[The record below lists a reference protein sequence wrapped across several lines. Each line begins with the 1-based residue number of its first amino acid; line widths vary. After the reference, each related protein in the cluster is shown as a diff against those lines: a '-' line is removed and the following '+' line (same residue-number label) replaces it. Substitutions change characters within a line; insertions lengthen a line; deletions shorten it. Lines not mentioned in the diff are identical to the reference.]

1 MAIDDKDRVGEKVRS
16 YREARGWSQKELAEK
31 AELSP
36 STISKV
42 EGDVFT
48 PTPDTIQRIADALG
62 VKLSELIDIG
72 ASAELEA
79 VVQIELMKIFVE
91 RKEYQDALGVIDHLN
106 KRTDLAEHQ
115 RIDLTLAHAD
125 CLIQTGKNRAAIDLL
140 QDLRQ
145 VLETKRTD
153 EYILATVLNKLGT
166 AYFTELSIADAYAH
180 YIRAH
185 QITKSFPVVD
195 ELTAKVA
202 FNMGQV
208 YSWMRNPVD
217 AQFFLQIAEKYF
229 RDISDHKK
237 LADTLFA
244 NGLVFQELNQLDRA
258 ERYLREALAL
268 YCSQNFLVLAQRVK
282 YQLASRVTSKME
294 PEVGIQELNECAKMF
309 QQFDDMPRFIYTHA
323 TIAEIHLEVDNL
335 ELAGEHLQ
343 TAFEAFP
350 SEDYATSTNNAYLF
364 RVNAKCLLRT
374 GAYEKSL
381 EYSFKSSGFYSK
393 MGVQREAADSLE
405 IAVHAYELLGDKDK
419 ALELGKQ
426 VRDMLRDSLDK
437 SFFKEGV

>member
-1 MAIDDKDRVGEKVRS
+1 MEIEGKNSVGEKVRS

-48 PTPDTIQRIADALG
+48 PTPDTIQRMADALG

-91 RKEYQDALGVIDHLN
+91 RKEYQDALGVIDQLN

-115 RIDLTLAHAD
+115 QIDLTLAHAD
-125 CLIQTGKNRAAIDLL
+125 CLIQTGKNSAAIVLL
-140 QDLRQ
+140 QELCQ
-145 VLETKRTD
+145 VLESKKAD
-153 EYILATVLNKLGT
+153 EYLLATALNKLGT
-166 AYFTELSIADAYAH
+166 AYFTELNIADAYAH

-185 QITKSFPVVD
+185 QITKSFPVVE
-195 ELTAKVA
+195 ELTAKIA

-217 AQFFLQIAEKYF
+217 AQFFLQVAEEYF
-229 RDISDHKK
+229 RGISDHKK

-244 NGLVFQELNQLDRA
+244 NGLVFQELNQLERA

-282 YQLASRVTSKME
+282 YQLASRVTSKVE
-294 PEVGIQELNECAKMF
+294 PEVAIKELNECAKMF
-309 QQFDDMPRFIYTHA
+309 KRYDDTPRYIYTHT
-323 TIAEIHLEVDNL
+323 TIAEIYLEVDNV
-335 ELAGEHLQ
+335 ELASKHLQ
-343 TAFEAFP
+343 TAFDSFP
-350 SEDYATSTNNAYLF
+350 SEDYANSTNNAYLF
-364 RVNAKCLLRT
+364 RVKANYLVQS
-374 GAYEKSL
+374 GAYEESV
-381 EYSFKSSGFYSK
+381 ENSFKSSEFYSK
-393 MGVQREAADSLE
+393 MGLQREAADSLE
-405 IAVHAYELLGDKDK
+405 IAAQAYELLGEKDK

-426 VRDMLRDSLDK
+426 VRDMLRASFDK
-437 SFFKEGV
+437 SFFKEEV

>member
-1 MAIDDKDRVGEKVRS
+1 MAIEDKSGVGEKIKRF
-16 YREARGWSQKELAEK
+16 REERGWSQKELAER
-31 AELSP
+31 ADVSP
-36 STISKV
+36 STISKA
-42 EGDVFT
+42 EGGIFI
-48 PTPDTIQRIADALG
+48 PSPDKLQRIADALC

-91 RKEYQDALGVIDHLN
+91 RKEYQDALEVIDNLN
-106 KRTDLAEHQ
+106 KRIDLAEHQ

-125 CLIQTGKNRAAIDLL
+125 CLVQTGKNRAAIDLL
-140 QDLRQ
+140 QELRQ
-145 VLETKRTD
+145 VLESKKAD
-153 EYILATVLNKLGT
+153 EYLLATVLNKLGT
-166 AYFTELSIADAYAH
+166 AYFTELNIADAYAH

-195 ELTAKVA
+195 ELTAKIA

-217 AQFFLQIAEKYF
+217 AQFFLQVAEEYF

-244 NGLVFQELNQLDRA
+244 NGLVFQELNQLERA

-282 YQLASRVTSKME
+282 YQLASRVTSKVE
-294 PEVGIQELNECAKMF
+294 PEVAIKELTECAKMF
-309 QQFDDMPRFIYTHA
+309 KQYDDTPRYIYTHA
-323 TIAEIHLEVDNL
+323 TIAEIYLEVDNV
-335 ELAGEHLQ
+335 EMASKHLQ
-343 TAFEAFP
+343 TAFDSFP
-350 SEDYATSTNNAYLF
+350 SKDYANSTNNAYLF
-364 RVNAKCLLRT
+364 RVKAKCLVQT
-374 GAYEKSL
+374 GAYEKSV
-381 EYSFKSSGFYSK
+381 EFSFKSSKFYSK

-405 IAVHAYELLGDKDK
+405 IAVQAYKLLGEKDK
-419 ALELGKQ
+419 ALELGEQ

-437 SFFKEGV
+437 SFFKEEV